1 MAKTAPVPAR
11 AVPPG
16 DGAREAGFGVR
27 ERAENF
33 PVALWVL
40 PPVLRRHLRAVYDVA
55 RAVDDLGDEA
65 AGDRA
70 KLLALFARDL
80 ALVWTTGKPQAAVLR
95 RLVPTVRETGLGQE
109 PFLRLV
115 EANRHDQRVSSYAS
129 FDDLL
134 GYCRL
139 SADPVGRI
147 VLQVLDAADDVSVAL
162 SDRVCTA
169 LQLLEHWQDV
179 AEDRR
184 AGRIYLPQADMAAY
198 GVRPEDLDAPSSS
211 PALRRLIAFETE
223 RAAQLLEQGTP
234 LAGLLHGWGRVAVAG
249 FVAGGRA
256 TIAAL
261 RRPGTDV
268 LVATPRPRRKDLTIQ
283 LPRVLLGA
291 LT

>member
-184 AGRIYLPQADMAAY
+184 AGHLPSPGRHGRVRRAAR
-198 GVRPEDLDAPSSS
+198 GSRRTLILPCPAPTDRVRDRARRSIARAGNPARRTS
-211 PALRRLIAFETE
+211 PRVGTGRRRRL
-223 RAAQLLEQGTP
+223 RGRGSRDHRRSAAT
-234 LAGLLHGWGRVAVAG
+234 R
-249 FVAGGRA
+249 
-256 TIAAL
+256 
-261 RRPGTDV
+261 D
-268 LVATPRPRRKDLTIQ
+268 
-283 LPRVLLGA
+283 
-291 LT
+291 